1 MTDAK
6 EYLRRPNKILGDINI
21 LREKAETLR
30 ENVLPKGVSFDK
42 EKVQSIA
49 GDKMLSVPF
58 GVLIYIN
65 TIVKN

>member
-49 GDKMLSVPF
+49 GDKRTTLSHRKVWKRAR
-58 GVLIYIN
+58 G
-65 TIVKN
+65 